1 MKNAQRAGQTFK
13 TSASH
18 LMAEQLRI
26 SLERYYGVYSPS
38 LPGRPH
44 PQYGSVWNYGCRE
57 PVASLAGLF
66 AALPQPLVCP
76 GTAPCRRRPLRP
88 SQPERLRRR
97 FAPHPPVPGG
107 AGVADCHTGDEQ
119 PLLLW
124 GGGSLLHAQRP
135 SGDLLPLAHQSGLG
149 GAFHPLHG
157 GSSGGARGAGC
168 APHPPHLRRGVFL
181 LRRFCPPD
189 SSGEEARHESQQLL
203 AALQEAHRQL
213 QEYAVQVEELAVAQE
228 RNRLA
233 REMHDTLGHRLTV
246 SVVQLEGAERLIPD
260 DPARATQMVKTVREQ
275 VRAALGELRRIV
287 AALRPPLEADL
298 PLPRAIVRL
307 TDEFQ
312 KATGIAVHR
321 SLPPA
326 IPPLPPAWR
335 LTLYRTVQEGLTN
348 VQRHADARRVWLA
361 VQVND
366 QMLTLRLSDD
376 GRGWSPGEPQQGF
389 GLRGLRE
396 RAHQL
401 GGELHLETGLKGGA
415 AIILRLP
422 LPAEGRDD

>member
-1 MKNAQRAGQTFK
+1 MESIPPPFRAARILNMAAYGIMAAVSLSLLWQAFSLRYPNRWFVLGLLLAVAALFVLHSRKDSAADSRRTHLYLAVQALLIAILEMNNPSYFGAAVLFFMLSAQAA
-13 TSASH
+13 TSFPW
-18 LMAEQLRI
+18 RT
-26 SLERYYGVYSPS
+26 SL
-38 LPGRPH
+38 
-44 PQYGSVWNYGCRE
+44 VW
-57 PVASLAGLF
+57 VGLF
-66 AALPQPLVCP
+66 TLFTAVLLVVRGGLDALPILPIY
-76 GTAPCRRRPLRP
+76 
-88 SQPERLRRR
+88 
-97 FAPHPPVPGG
+97 
-107 AGVADCHTGDEQ
+107 
-119 PLLLW
+119 
-124 GGGSLLHAQRP
+124 GGGYFFFAAF
-135 SGDLLPLAHQSGLG
+135 AHQTHQ
-149 GAFHPLHG
+149 A
-157 GSSGGARGAGC
+157 
-168 APHPPHLRRGVFL
+168 
-181 LRRFCPPD
+181 
-189 SSGEEARHESQQLL
+189 EEARHESQQLL